1 MPKAAKHFALS
12 RQWQMLNMIPTRMP
26 GITARELT
34 ERLRGEGFAV
44 TRRTVERDLVELSAQ
59 FAIRPQSAT
68 GKPPFHWNF
77 IPGKKCD
84 IGSIELVDALSLAL
98 AGDVLDQM
106 LPAPF
111 LGALAGKIEQA
122 RGKLRALRGHPLA
135 KWSQKVRFVPPTLA
149 LQPPRVSQ
157 IVLETVQQAL
167 IGERQLEVRYAAFNE
182 KPRQMTLHPLSLV
195 LRGTVPYLVATVHS
209 YPDVR
214 LFAIHRMQ
222 AATCTPLPA
231 QAPEGYSV
239 DDYIGQGAMEFT
251 SGGILKLKARLTN
264 ELAQYL
270 SETPLAADQ
279 QIRYRAA
286 HWQLAASVR
295 DSWQLRF
302 WILSQ
307 GSGIE
312 VLAPKQLRKE
322 IAAELMD
329 ACKPYAAVAP
339 N

>member
-1 MPKAAKHFALS
+1 
-12 RQWQMLNMIPTRMP
+12 
-26 GITARELT
+26 
-34 ERLRGEGFAV
+34 
-44 TRRTVERDLVELSAQ
+44 
-59 FAIRPQSAT
+59 
-68 GKPPFHWNF
+68 
-77 IPGKKCD
+77 
-84 IGSIELVDALSLAL
+84 
-98 AGDVLDQM
+98 
-106 LPAPF
+106 
-111 LGALAGKIEQA
+111 
-122 RGKLRALRGHPLA
+122 
-135 KWSQKVRFVPPTLA
+135 
-149 LQPPRVSQ
+149 
-157 IVLETVQQAL
+157 
-167 IGERQLEVRYAAFNE
+167 
-182 KPRQMTLHPLSLV
+182 
-195 LRGTVPYLVATVHS
+195 
-209 YPDVR
+209 
-214 LFAIHRMQ
+214 
-222 AATCTPLPA
+222 
-231 QAPEGYSV
+231 
-239 DDYIGQGAMEFT
+239 
-251 SGGILKLKARLTN
+251 LKLKARLTN